1 MQGQTV
7 LLDASTPI
15 LKMILIEGGELI
27 FHEAD
32 IELNAENILITNG
45 GLLQV
50 CLDVMFM
57 MYCLLVLCSNCSSV

>member
-1 MQGQTV
+1 M
-7 LLDASTPI
+7 
-15 LKMILIEGGELI
+15 KMILIEGGELI